1 MLSEGFTE
9 EELDQVYA
17 PIGIEI
23 GSETPA
29 EIAISIAAQL
39 IQIRADKTGMMR
51 KKQ

>member
-1 MLSEGFTE
+1 MAGEGFTE

-39 IQIRADKTGMMR
+39 IQVRADKTGMRR
-51 KKQ
+51 KNE

>member
-1 MLSEGFTE
+1 MASEGFTE

-23 GSETPA
+23 ESETPA

-39 IQIRADKTGMMR
+39 IQIRADKTGMRR
-51 KKQ
+51 KKE

>member
-1 MLSEGFTE
+1 VT
-9 EELDQVYA
+9 A

-39 IQIRADKTGMMR
+39 IEVRS
-51 KKQ
+51 KKK